1 MIPTKLRSAALYAVA
16 ACFFVL
22 FSSCSSD
29 SSSGEKHLRFWHFW
43 SEPSQKQALQQLIQ
57 VFEKQNGCKVDCT
70 ELSWGDGK
78 TKLIAAFS
86 SRTAPDVME
95 FGSDWVAQFSSSG
108 VLADLNA
115 IQPVRMEGFAPWTTA
130 PSYWQGKVYSLPW
143 VVDTRVLYVNK
154 QLLEKIGGST
164 EPSTWM
170 DVLSSAEKVGG
181 SEDDHGFG
189 ANGAD
194 GHRLY
199 KKILPFFWS
208 YGGDVLDKNGAPVLN
223 SAANIE
229 ALSMYVQLSRAGL
242 IETQKQLDGQFAQ
255 GHVAYWNSGGWLAD
269 KIGKENPLLDYTVMP
284 LPSAKPGM
292 PGISFAGGEYLAV
305 SEASEQKKLALAL
318 ITFLTDAKNA
328 LAFCKQV
335 TEAGFPAATEGF
347 NDSYFASHPI
357 RHVFAAQL
365 QHARMTPVH
374 PRWLEMETV
383 IENAVVEALYGRK
396 EPAAALGEA
405 QAELLHLTAAK

>member
-86 SRTAPDVME
+86 SHTAPDVME

-108 VLADLNA
+108 VLADMNS

-347 NDSYFASHPI
+347 HDSYFASHPI